1 MNTNEIISGLLG
13 LIIGAGIS
21 IPITIKIT
29 KSNVNKVKQQKIKTS
44 GGDVTGRDKITK

>member
-1 MNTNEIISGLLG
+1 MSTNEIITGLLG

-29 KSNVNKVKQQKIKTS
+29 KSNLNKVNQKKIKTG
-44 GGDVTGRDKITK
+44 GGDVTGRDKISK